1 MTTSVQIDVPDAD
14 RTVRSP
20 TDALRLVTASIVVFI
35 TTLIV
40 LIFPDVFG
48 GLGKDL
54 GEIFDDAAGAVTEII
69 GLTVTALILAVP
81 LTILVFFTRR
91 RDFRRLAVIVLAAL
105 VAAAATWG
113 TISWIAN
120 LLAEEAFTPEHGTVI
135 VAQTAYYPYVA
146 ALTAAIPAAT
156 PWLRRR
162 WQRASWIAL
171 ALLIIVRLTLGSNL
185 PAELVMAISIGVAV
199 GSGILFFVGS
209 PNRHPSGEEI
219 VATLKRSGIDVTRL
233 DAAQVDARGSTPYFV
248 ETSDGGRVF
257 VKTLSTDER
266 SADLLFRLY
275 RRLRFKNI
283 GDEPAFSTLR
293 RAVEHEALLSYSASA
308 AGVRTPP
315 LVAVGLIGEEEYSML
330 LAYEAIEGRSL
341 DSIEADELTDE
352 ILTEI
357 WEQVAILRHYG
368 IAHRDLRL
376 ANVFMDEEKTAWII
390 DFGFSELAA
399 SELLLNNDIAEL
411 ITSSALLVGPERA
424 VRNAAEVLG
433 SDAVT
438 DAAPRVQP
446 QALSGATKTEMK
458 DRGDHLDR
466 SIRDEIART
475 TGQVAAPL
483 DHIQRLDP
491 TRRIRNRG

>member
-1 MTTSVQIDVPDAD
+1 MATPVQINVPDAD

-20 TDALRLVTASIVVFI
+20 TDALRFVTASIVGVLTI
-35 TTLIV
+35 LVV
-40 LIFPDVFG
+40 LIFPDIFG
-48 GLGKDL
+48 GLGQDL
-54 GEIFDDAAGAVTEII
+54 SEIFDDASGAIPEIAGLV
-69 GLTVTALILAVP
+69 VTALVLAVP
-81 LTILVFFTRR
+81 SIILLFFIRE
-91 RDFRRLAVIVLAAL
+91 RDLRRLVVVVPAAL
-105 VAAAATWG
+105 IAAVATGA
-113 TISWIAN
+113 TISWIAD
-120 LLAEEAFTPEHGTVI
+120 LLAEEAFAPEHGTVI
-135 VAQTAYYPYVA
+135 VAETAYYPYVA
-146 ALTAAIPAAT
+146 ALTAAITAAT
-156 PWLRRR
+156 PWLRRG
-162 WQRASWIAL
+162 WQRASWISL

-185 PAELVMAISIGVAV
+185 PAELVLAISIGVAV
-199 GSGILFFVGS
+199 GSGILFIVGA
-209 PNRHPSGEEI
+209 PNRQPSGEEI

-248 ETSDGGRVF
+248 GTDDGGRVF

-266 SADLLFRLY
+266 SADLLFRFY
-275 RRLRFKNI
+275 RQFRFKNI

-308 AGVRTPP
+308 AGVRTPS
-315 LVAVGLIGEEEYSML
+315 LVAVGLIGEKEYSML

-341 DSIEADELTDE
+341 DSIEADELTDK

-357 WEQVAILRHYG
+357 WEQVAILRGHG

-399 SELLLNNDIAEL
+399 SELLLNNDVAEL

-424 VRNAAEVLG
+424 VRSAVDVLG
-433 SDAVT
+433 SDAVAA
-438 DAAPRVQP
+438 AAPRVQP
-446 QALSGATKTEMK
+446 QALSGATKTEVK

-466 SIRDEIART
+466 SIREEIART

-483 DHIQRLDP
+483 DQIQRLDP
-491 TRRIRNRG
+491 TRRIRDRG